1 VSTEM
6 CNIEPM
12 YQYSL
17 PWFTD
22 LFIFSIAHSEKSN
35 DLETRLKILTEHFIY
50 NLYCN
55 ICRSL
60 FEKDKILFSF
70 VMAIIMEAAIGKVD
84 MEEVLSLHSYFKFL
98 Q

>member
-1 VSTEM
+1 MTILIVYTEM

-22 LFIFSIAHSEKSN
+22 LFIFSIAQSEKSN
-35 DLETRLKILTEHFIY
+35 DLPTRLKNLTEHFIY

-70 VMAIIMEAAIGKVD
+70 VMAIRMEAAMGKVN
-84 MEEVLSLHSYFKFL
+84 MEEV
-98 Q
+98 

>member
-1 VSTEM
+1 M

-35 DLETRLKILTEHFIY
+35 VLETRLKFLAEHFMY

-70 VMAIIMEAAIGKVD
+70 VMAIKLESSKGHVD
-84 MEEVLSLHSYFKFL
+84 LEEV
-98 Q
+98 